1 MSLTEKEK
9 NNGQNEQYLASSY
22 IESPDVGYTTL
33 TRFVNF
39 PFFIQIIFF
48 INALL
53 QAGKRVP
60 LALLRR
66 VRW

>member
-9 NNGQNEQYLASSY
+9 NNGQYEHNLASSY
-22 IESPDVGYTTL
+22 IESTDVGNAAL
-33 TRFVNF
+33 TYFVNF

-48 INALL
+48 INASL
-53 QAGKRVP
+53 QAGKRMP
-60 LALLRR
+60 PALLRR